1 MTDAPS
7 HQTPAPTAPA
17 GPPKGKR
24 VQAVLQVES
33 TTRISPRMLRVR
45 LSGPGFA
52 ELNRNRHTDAYV
64 KLLIADPAT
73 GLEPPYDLEAL
84 REERPADLPVRRTYT
99 VRRWDNAQQALELDF
114 VLHAEGGD
122 AGIAAAWAAQ
132 AEPGDRI
139 TMAGAGG
146 GYTPDAESTRHLLIG
161 DHATLPAIAA
171 ALESMPADAEGL
183 ALIHLDHQEDRQELA
198 RPAAV
203 ELRYVIGDREE
214 LLEAVT
220 ALEGWEPEGLQV
232 FCHAE
237 RGLTKQLRRHLV
249 RERGIPKEQISV
261 SAYWALGR
269 IEDQFQAEKREA
281 IGQIED

>member
-1 MTDAPS
+1 MTDAPL
-7 HQTPAPTAPA
+7 HQTPTPTAPA

-99 VRRWDNAQQALELDF
+99 VRRWDDAQQALELDF

-139 TMAGAGG
+139 AMAGAGG
-146 GYTPDAESTRHLLIG
+146 GYTPAAESTRHLLIG
-161 DHATLPAIAA
+161 DHAALPAIAA

-183 ALIHLDHQEDRQELA
+183 ALIHLDHEEDRQELA

-220 ALEGWEPEGLQV
+220 ALEGWEPEDLQV

-249 RERGIPKEQISV
+249 RERGIAKELISV